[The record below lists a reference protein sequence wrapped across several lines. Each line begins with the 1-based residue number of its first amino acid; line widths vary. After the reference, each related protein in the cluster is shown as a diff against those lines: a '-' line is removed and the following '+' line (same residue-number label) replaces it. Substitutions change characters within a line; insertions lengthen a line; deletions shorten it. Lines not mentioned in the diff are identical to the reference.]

1 MSAERRAYL
10 DTSALAKWYLNEEGS
25 EAFVSFLQS
34 LDVAVISSLT
44 ATEMRSLFSRRKRR
58 GEISFELEN
67 MLFAAFIEDIDRGWL
82 QRYPLDDAR
91 FSEAVNL
98 IARHP
103 DQPLRS
109 LDALH
114 LTVAGHAGIPML
126 ATADVVTAAASSSM
140 GFDVVR
146 F

>member
-10 DTSALAKWYLNEEGS
+10 DTSALAKWYLNEQGS
-25 EAFVSFLQS
+25 EAFVVFLQD

-44 ATEMRSLFSRRKRR
+44 VTEMRSLFSRRRR
-58 GEISFELEN
+58 MGDLSVELEN
-67 MLFAAFIEDIDRGWL
+67 QLFAAFLEDIDRGWL

-91 FSEAVNL
+91 FSEATNL

-103 DQPLRS
+103 VQPLRS

-114 LTVAGHAGIPML
+114 LTVAAHAGIAIL
-126 ATADVVTAAASSSM
+126 ATADAVMAAAGLSM
-140 GFDVVR
+140 GFQIAR

>member
-10 DTSALAKWYLNEEGS
+10 DTSALAKWYLNEQSS
-25 EAFVSFLQS
+25 EAFVVFLQD

-44 ATEMRSLFSRRKRR
+44 ITEMRSLFSRRRR
-58 GEISFELEN
+58 MGDLTVELEN
-67 MLFAAFIEDIDRGWL
+67 VLVAAFLEDIDRGWL

-91 FSEAVNL
+91 FSEAANL
-98 IARHP
+98 IARYP
-103 DQPLRS
+103 EQPLRS

-114 LTVAGHAGIPML
+114 LTVAAQAGISML
-126 ATADVVTAAASSSM
+126 ATADAVMAAAGLSM
-140 GFDVVR
+140 GFEVTR

>member
-10 DTSALAKWYLNEEGS
+10 DTSALAKWYLNEQGS
-25 EAFVSFLQS
+25 ESFVVFLQN

-44 ATEMRSLFSRRKRR
+44 VTEMRSLFSRRRR
-58 GEISFELEN
+58 MGDLSVELEN
-67 MLFAAFIEDIDRGWL
+67 QLFAAFLEDIDRGWL

-91 FSEAVNL
+91 FSEATNL

-103 DQPLRS
+103 EQPLRS

-114 LTVAGHAGIPML
+114 LTVAAQAGIPIL
-126 ATADVVTAAASSSM
+126 ATADAVMAAAGLNM
-140 GFDVVR
+140 GFQIAR

>member
-25 EAFVSFLQS
+25 EAFVSFLKS
-34 LDVAVISSLT
+34 LDVAIISSLT
-44 ATEMRSLFSRRKRR
+44 VTEMRSLFSRRKRM
-58 GEISFELEN
+58 GDISLELETL
-67 MLFAAFIEDIDRGWL
+67 LFAAFIEDIDRGWL

-91 FSEAVNL
+91 FSEAANL

-114 LTVAGHAGIPML
+114 LTVAAHAAIPIL
-126 ATADVVTAAASSSM
+126 ATADAVMAAAGLSM
-140 GFDVVR
+140 GFDVVK